1 MDTIRTYGRSGM
13 GRSGH
18 PQGSCQPCSYG
29 RNNPQKFGNPGSC
42 HTDNTCI
49 RKVSHDCNDDC
60 GDRNKHMSIM
70 PLGMGY
76 VPMQSFGELYDP
88 CTALREG
95 TAFPCLNLIF
105 CGSRGKM

>member
-1 MDTIRTYGRSGM
+1 MRAYGRSGM
-13 GRSGH
+13 GRNGH
-18 PQGSCQPCSYG
+18 PQGFSQPCSYG
-29 RNNPQKFGNPGSC
+29 RGNSQRFGNPGNC
-42 HTDNTCI
+42 QTDNICI
-49 RKVSHDCNDDC
+49 RKVSCDYKDDC
-60 GDRNKHMSIM
+60 GDSKKQMSTM